1 MVLLNPDV
9 KLEAK
14 RAVQASGE
22 IRPDVKTGRVA
33 RGEGKIRRKK
43 PIPQKKTDGGR
54 ALRTNLANVANVAKQ
69 VPPKCWWLVM

>member
-22 IRPDVKTGRVA
+22 IRPDVNTGRVA
-33 RGEGKIRRKK
+33 RGEGKIRRKN
-43 PIPQKKTDGGR
+43 PPSLRKKLMGEG
-54 ALRTNLANVANVAKQ
+54 
-69 VPPKCWWLVM
+69 P